1 MGLQPK
7 GSVMQFLHIQH
18 GSDHYKQAKQLRSAV
33 LRIPLRRVLT
43 KADLAGEEL
52 QLHFVVLLNNLVV
65 GTVTMKPLADAEAQ
79 LRQMAISPLL
89 QGRGVGKKLV
99 AFAETALKER
109 GFQAIRTDARATAEK
124 FYASM
129 GFVTGGETFAIHAL
143 PHVHMTK
150 VLGTRH

>member
-1 MGLQPK
+1 
-7 GSVMQFLHIQH
+7 MQFLHIQH
-18 GSDHYKQAKQLRSAV
+18 GSDHYKQAKQLRAAV

-43 KADLAGEEL
+43 QADVAGEEL
-52 QLHFVVLLNNLVV
+52 QLHFVAVLNNLVV

-99 AFAETALKER
+99 AFAEAALKER
-109 GFQAIRTDARATAEK
+109 GFQTIRTDARVSAEK
-124 FYASM
+124 FYARL
-129 GFVTGGETFAIHAL
+129 GFTAGGDTFTIHAL